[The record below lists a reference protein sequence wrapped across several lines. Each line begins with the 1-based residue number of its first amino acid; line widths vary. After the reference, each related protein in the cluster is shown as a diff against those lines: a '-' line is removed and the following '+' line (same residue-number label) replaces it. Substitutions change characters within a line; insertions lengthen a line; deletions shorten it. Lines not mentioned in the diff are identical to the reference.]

1 VYYPHLVTSYN
12 YAFTFDSLTIGNYT
26 INGKIADPA
35 DTKASQ
41 ALSVVKLSSSTLYN
55 YISAQFQNLNMTL
68 PPSAAIAGIYC
79 GIDNKIGV
87 WKAPANIAI
96 SNVVKANVTVARSE
110 QDLLNVNDQT
120 GKSVN
125 AILNTA
131 GFGTVVMGA
140 RTLDGND
147 NEWRYINVRRF
158 FITVEQ
164 SIKNSMGM
172 FVFEPNTSATWVK
185 VQAMVENYLFLKWR
199 DGALAGAKPEQA
211 YFVNI
216 GLGNTMNSVD
226 ILEGRLIIQIGMA
239 VARPAEFIIMQFE
252 QMMQTS

>member
-1 VYYPHLVTSYN
+1 
-12 YAFTFDSLTIGNYT
+12 
-26 INGKIADPA
+26 
-35 DTKASQ
+35 
-41 ALSVVKLSSSTLYN
+41 
-55 YISAQFQNLNMTL
+55 
-68 PPSAAIAGIYC
+68 
-79 GIDNKIGV
+79 
-87 WKAPANIAI
+87 
-96 SNVVKANVTVARSE
+96 
-110 QDLLNVNDQT
+110 
-120 GKSVN
+120 
-125 AILNTA
+125 
-131 GFGTVVMGA
+131 MGG

-211 YFVNI
+211 FFVNI
-216 GLGNTMNSVD
+216 GLGSTMTSVD

-252 QMMQTS
+252 QMLQTS